1 MGVTSLTTTPSDL
14 LAKFLF
20 PIPVTLYSAG
30 LQILVAKEGMLPSG
44 NTRIPLNWE
53 LRMPLGHFE
62 LIPMNQQATKGVTV
76 LAGVTDPI
84 RGKLD
89 CYSTMEVR
97 NVLSGLQEIL

>member
-30 LQILVAKEGMLPSG
+30 LEVLVAKEGMLPSG

-53 LRMPLGHFE
+53 LRMPLDHFA
-62 LIPMNQQATKGVTV
+62 LIPMKQAMKGVTV

-84 RGKLD
+84 KGKLD

>member
-20 PIPVTLYSAG
+20 PIPMTLYSTG
-30 LQILVAKEGMLPSG
+30 LEVVVAKEGMLPSG
-44 NTRIPLNWE
+44 NTGIPLNWE

-62 LIPMNQQATKGVTV
+62 LIPMNQQAMKGVTV
-76 LAGVTDPI
+76 LAGVTDSI
-84 RGKLD
+84 KGKLD

-97 NVLSGLQEIL
+97 KSISEIQGIP